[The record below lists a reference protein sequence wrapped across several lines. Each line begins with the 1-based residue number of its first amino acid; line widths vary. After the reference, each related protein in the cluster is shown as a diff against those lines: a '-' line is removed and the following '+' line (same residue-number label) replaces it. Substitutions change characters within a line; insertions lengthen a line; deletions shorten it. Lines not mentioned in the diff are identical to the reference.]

1 MRTRAALA
9 AISLLLALPPALMAQ
24 GDIRFG
30 VGGGLI
36 VPVRSHADV
45 IRKGWIGDASLTY
58 FPAASTSLG
67 LRLDGLYGRANLR
80 AVTGRQEYLGGTAN
94 LVFQFGSRRT
104 PNRFYVLG
112 GGGYVRTRTTGP
124 GFGESRE
131 TSPTIDGGA
140 GFSLGGRGLALYV
153 EGRYVSIYTNGSKPQ
168 FLGLTGGVTFG
179 GF

>member
-1 MRTRAALA
+1 MHTRAV
-9 AISLLLALPPALMAQ
+9 ITVVGLLLALPPALAAQ
-24 GDIRFG
+24 GDIRLG
-30 VGGGLI
+30 LGGGVI

-45 IRKGWIGDASLTY
+45 IRKGWIGNASLTY

-80 AVTGRQEYLGGTAN
+80 TIAGRQEYLGGTAN

-104 PNRFYVLG
+104 PNRFYLLG
-112 GGGYVRTRTTGP
+112 GGGYIRTRTTGP

-131 TSPTIDGGA
+131 TSPAITGGA
-140 GFSLGGRGLALYV
+140 GCSLGGRGFALYV
-153 EGRYVSIYTNGSKPQ
+153 EARYLSIYTHGSKPQ
-168 FLGLTGGVTFG
+168 FLPIMAGFTFG